1 MKDII
6 EINKLINYLSIY
18 NEYQFDENF
27 KYTVSKFDDVNS
39 ISEIITNI
47 NKYYGDLLKMFIL
60 HHNDKKLKVEILSI
74 VYLSNSSEGFD
85 LLKNATNDD
94 LEIVSFF
101 SIWFFYKIEHLKFT
115 PTLMNT
121 LFLIDKEKKNRE
133 NIKLLILYIASKA
146 NDSIIFPILKKYIE
160 SKKYRFLILKYLEGD
175 KYSEI
180 SEYIIGNLNMYS
192 KDLLSDAILALGR
205 INKNIPEDIFI
216 EYLNNTSFVVVKS
229 SIKTLSIIGTKKSLF
244 TIVEK
249 ISDGDINYDSIKNSL
264 IDLGNRCKHD
274 LSIYFT
280 KELNEKNQLILIE
293 LVGDMKYK
301 AIAKDLLFLLEKE
314 KDDIIIV
321 EEILIALK
329 KIGSREVI
337 PLFLE
342 DLSKNLNNSNIY
354 FVETI
359 INLLIKIKD
368 SRTVL
373 KLVEILETSNKFLV
387 IRAIEALGKI
397 SDPLFL
403 EPIFT
408 VLKRNSDYQEVIEKA
423 LSNFGE
429 GSEELLIEY
438 LFDQNDS
445 VKLVI
450 AKTLKRFHHEIVE
463 RPLMLTLEDSKST
476 LVRVA
481 CARSL
486 GDVKSKIAVN
496 TLLENLDGSFEVVK
510 SIIYALGRI
519 KEISTIDIII
529 EYLTHKSKSIIIEA
543 IIALENFENTKA
555 VVPLLKVK
563 KHFPHDNE
571 LINLIDTAVLKINKA
586 NLK

>member
-27 KYTVSKFDDVNS
+27 KYTISKLEDIDN
-39 ISEIITNI
+39 INEIIDNI
-47 NKYYGDLLKMFIL
+47 DKYYELLIEIFV
-60 HHNDKKLKVEILSI
+60 HFNEDKLKIEILFI
-74 VYLSNSSEGFD
+74 IHLSKYQNKDVFFKKS
-85 LLKNATNDD
+85 LNDD
-94 LEIVSFF
+94 SNIVSFF
-101 SIWFFYKIEHLKFT
+101 AIWCFYKSENLKAT
-115 PTLMNT
+115 PTFMNI
-121 LFLIDKEKKNRE
+121 FYSIEKNNEKE
-133 NIKLLILYIASKA
+133 NIKLLLIYIASII
-146 NDSIIFPILKKYIE
+146 NDSIAIPIIKKYIE
-160 SKKYRFLILKYLEGD
+160 NKKYRFLILKYLEGD

-192 KDLLSDAILALGR
+192 KDLLSDAILALGK
-205 INKNIPEDIFI
+205 INKNISEDIFI

-244 TIVEK
+244 VIVEK
-249 ISDGDINYDSIKNSL
+249 ISNGEINYDSIKNSL

-280 KELNEKNQLILIE
+280 KELNEENQLIFIE

-342 DLSKNLNNSNIY
+342 DLSKNLSDSNIY

-359 INLLIKIKD
+359 INLLVKIKD

-387 IRAIEALGKI
+387 VRAIEALGKI

-403 EPIFT
+403 EPIFI
-408 VLKRNSDYQEVIEKA
+408 VLRKNSDYQEVVEKA

-450 AKTLKRFHHEIVE
+450 AKTLRRFHHKIVE
-463 RPLMLTLEDSKST
+463 RPLMLTLEDSKSQ
-476 LVRVA
+476 LVRSA

-486 GDVKSKIAVN
+486 GDVKSRVSVD
-496 TLLENLDGSFEVVK
+496 TLLENLGGSFELVE
-510 SIIYALGRI
+510 SIIYALGKI

-529 EYLTHKSKSIIIEA
+529 KHLTHESKSIIIEA
-543 IIALENFENTKA
+543 IIALENFEDTKA
-555 VVPLLKVK
+555 IIPLLKTK
-563 KHFPHDNE
+563 KQSTHNNE
-571 LINLIDTAVLKINKA
+571 IINLVDNAILKINKA